1 MARPKLRTPSSRPD
15 RLVGDLLVLEA
26 MRGDRAAFEQLVA
39 HWQERLW
46 QHAYGLTRRD
56 DTAWDVVQESW
67 IAIARGLRRLKEPQA
82 FRAWA
87 FMIVTRAA
95 IARARRVRI
104 DDGARDITLEPEPAL
119 ANDPDD
125 RSQAVAD
132 LRAALSRLDDEE
144 RALLSLRYLEEL
156 ELTELARVFDI
167 PVGTVKSRL
176 HTARARLKDVL
187 ERMQR

>member
-1 MARPKLRTPSSRPD
+1 MLRTPSSRPD

-56 DTAWDVVQESW
+56 AEAWDVVQESW

-119 ANDPDD
+119 ANDTDD

-176 HTARARLKDVL
+176 HTARARLKNVL